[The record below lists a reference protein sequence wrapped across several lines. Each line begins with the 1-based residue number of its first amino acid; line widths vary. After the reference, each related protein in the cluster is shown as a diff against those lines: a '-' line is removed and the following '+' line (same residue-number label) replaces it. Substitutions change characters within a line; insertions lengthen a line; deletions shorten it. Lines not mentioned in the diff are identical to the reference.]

1 MTENTDAERA
11 RVIGELTKAI
21 DHAFTADVIT
31 NGGPYALRIALLAP
45 GHLVAALRLLEA
57 DAGREV
63 NVVELAEADAE
74 RRFGAASPSPAQ
86 EGA

>member
-1 MTENTDAERA
+1 MTDPTERA
-11 RVIGELTKAI
+11 RVIGELRQAQVTSLADWYELSVLVPTKTFA
-21 DHAFTADVIT
+21 
-31 NGGPYALRIALLAP
+31 
-45 GHLVAALRLLEA
+45 AALRLLEA

-74 RRFGAASPSPAQ
+74 RRFGAASPPAPAQ